1 MQLTI
6 LDPNNPEQDF
16 PALNRALL
24 EPDGLLAIGGC
35 LSKNRLLNAYR
46 HGIFPWFNPEDPI
59 LWWSPNP
66 RLVLFPDKLYIS
78 RSLRKTIRKQIFTVT
93 IDQAFDK
100 VIAACAKPRKEGAGT
115 WITKEINEVYN
126 ELHQLGIAHSAEAW
140 LNDELVGGLYGVT
153 LGRIFFGESM
163 FHTKTDASKVVF
175 ASLVEQLKSWNYQ
188 LIDCQMHT
196 PHLESLGAQE
206 IDRNYFAALLD
217 QYCDTPANQS
227 AWQSR

>member
-35 LSKNRLLNAYR
+35 LSKKRLLNAYR

-78 RSLRKTIRKQIFTVT
+78 RSLRKIMRKQIFSVTV
-93 IDQAFDK
+93 DQAFDK

-115 WITKEINEVYN
+115 WITKEINDAYN
-126 ELHQLGIAHSAEAW
+126 ELHRLGIAHSAEAW
-140 LNDELVGGLYGVT
+140 LNGELVGGLYG
-153 LGRIFFGESM
+153 LAMGRVFFGESM
-163 FHTKTDASKVVF
+163 FHTATDASKVAF
-175 ASLVEQLKSWNYQ
+175 ASLVGQLKSWNYQ

-206 IDRNYFAALLD
+206 IERNYFAALLD
-217 QYCDTPANQS
+217 QYCDVLPHQS
-227 AWQSR
+227 AWQSL